1 MQIIMATRNEVPQ
14 IEILYQELFIEMSKL
29 QPNYIQ
35 AARQDVAFIRHT
47 IQNQASD
54 ILLAKVHNEI
64 VGFLLIQEMTTPPYA
79 CIVKHKYAFIVDII
93 VGSQYQS
100 QGIGSALLS
109 EAKKWAENRQLD
121 YLELNV
127 LAENGGAFTLYE
139 KQGFQVMN
147 HTMRLE
153 LA

>member
-29 QPNYIQ
+29 QPNHIQ
-35 AARQDVAFIRHT
+35 PAKQDVAFIRNT
-47 IQNQASD
+47 INNQESD
-54 ILLAKVHNEI
+54 ILLAKSHNEI
-64 VGFLLIQEMTTPPYA
+64 VGFLLIQETSTPPYS
-79 CIVKHKYAFIVDII
+79 CIVKHKYAFINDII

-109 EAKKWAENRQLD
+109 EAKKWAKNRQLD

-127 LAENGGAFTLYE
+127 LAENVGAITLYK

-147 HTMRLE
+147 HTMRFELE
-153 LA
+153 